1 MIDREKEIK
10 HRRYEIIVELKSL
23 KKELLK
29 LKEEEKQLLGE
40 KKLIKERD
48 NRKR

>member
-10 HRRYEIIVELKSL
+10 HRRYEIIVELKAL

-29 LKEEEKQLLGE
+29 LKEEEKQLFGE
-40 KKLIKERD
+40 KKLVKER
-48 NRKR
+48 NIRKK

>member
-10 HRRYEIIVELKSL
+10 HRRYEIIVELKAL

-29 LKEEEKQLLGE
+29 LKAEEQQLHGE
-40 KKLIKERD
+40 KKLVKERET
-48 NRKR
+48 RKR

>member
-1 MIDREKEIK
+1 MKDREKEIK
-10 HRRYEIIVELKSL
+10 HRRYEIIVELKAL

-29 LKEEEKQLLGE
+29 LKEEEKQLHGE
-40 KKLIKERD
+40 KKLVKERD